1 MQNKEIAVDTSTLV
15 DDITDLQEA
24 LDEITDNLDK
34 MFDEILA
41 LDTMWEGPAKQIF
54 MEQFA
59 KDTIYAHEICE
70 TLQNLVECMTYAKN
84 QYDTCEN
91 EISSIISAI

>member
-1 MQNKEIAVDTSTLV
+1 MAVDTSSLV
-15 DDITDLQEA
+15 DDITELQEA
-24 LDEITDNLDK
+24 LDEITGNFDK
-34 MFDEILA
+34 MFDEISG
-41 LDTMWEGPAKQIF
+41 LDGMWEGPAKQIF
-54 MEQFA
+54 MNQFEQDA
-59 KDTIYAHEICE
+59 KYVQEICE